1 MPARTVTRFA
11 PSPTG
16 QLHLGNVRAALFNWL
31 VARHDGGRFLL
42 RIEDTDV
49 AREVPGGADAIVSDL
64 DWLGLAADD
73 EAVYQSRRSEVH
85 AAAVARLAA
94 DGRLYPCFCS
104 EATLKRARIAQQQA
118 GRPPRYAGTCA
129 AVPPDDAARR
139 CADGERH
146 TLRFRVP
153 AEREVAFNDRVHGP
167 QRFATGDIGD
177 FVVQRSDG
185 TPSFFFA
192 NALDDADAGVTLVLR
207 GNDHLSNTPRQ
218 ILLLEALGLPVP
230 EYGHL
235 PLIHGAG
242 GGRLSKRSGALSVA
256 NLRDSGYHPLA
267 IVNYLARVG
276 GHVDSQAALPLEGLA
291 RAFDTHNFAKSPAG
305 FDEDQLRYWQRHVLD
320 SLSADALWQWM
331 DEAVHMRVPAA
342 QRDAFV
348 SLVRPNVL
356 FPGDALDW
364 TFVLF
369 DDDPMPQK
377 QALAALQHADPA
389 LFKHA
394 LAALEGT
401 DDWPAFVARVREMA
415 GVRGPQLFKPLRA
428 ALSGRMDGPDLAGV
442 FALLTPERIRTRLER
457 AVDLG
462 SDPNDQEA

>member
-1 MPARTVTRFA
+1 
-11 PSPTG
+11 
-16 QLHLGNVRAALFNWL
+16 HLGNVRAALFNWL
-31 VARHDGGRFLL
+31 VARHDDGRFLL

-64 DWLGLAADD
+64 QWLGLSADE
-73 EAVYQSRRSEVH
+73 EAVYQSRRADTH
-85 AAAVARLAA
+85 AAALARLQAA
-94 DGRLYPCFCS
+94 GRLYPCFCS
-104 EATLKRARIAQQQA
+104 EATLKRARIAQQEA
-118 GRPPRYAGTCA
+118 GRPPRYSGTCA
-129 AVPPDDAARR
+129 AVTQEDAERR
-139 CADGERH
+139 RAAGEPH

-153 AEREVAFNDRVHGP
+153 PDREVAFEDRVHGP
-167 QRFATGDIGD
+167 QRFATADIGD

-185 TPSFFFA
+185 TPAFFFA
-192 NALDDADAGVTLVLR
+192 NALDDGDAGVTLVLR
-207 GNDHLSNTPRQ
+207 GDDHLSNSPRQ
-218 ILLLEALGLPVP
+218 ILLLEALDLPVP

-276 GHVDSQAALPLEGLA
+276 GHVESQAALPLTELA
-291 RAFDTHNFAKSPAG
+291 RAFDVRNFAKSPAG
-305 FDEDQLRYWQRHVLD
+305 FDEDQLRYWQRHALD
-320 SLSADALWQWM
+320 SLSSDALWEWM
-331 DEAVHMRVPAA
+331 DEAVHARVPGS
-342 QRDAFV
+342 QRDAFL

-377 QALAALQHADPA
+377 EALATLQQADPA
-389 LFKHA
+389 LFTHA
-394 LAALEGT
+394 LRALEGAR
-401 DDWPAFVARVREMA
+401 DWPALVATVRDAA

-428 ALSGRMDGPDLAGV
+428 ALTGRMDGPDLAGV

-457 AVDLG
+457 AVSLG
-462 SDPNDQEA
+462 AG